1 MSLGT
6 GYWTSSPCDQKHRF
20 ICGKEIP
27 ASLPLDSYVIGVAL
41 MSGVY
46 THSQLHPLP
55 SPPDLDQQR
64 AEMMLFPG
72 IWVSH
77 GGQVLSVELVVQP
90 SQQLTAAKVQI
101 LRPYCSPSHHLVP
114 PGCRSILN
122 PFTCCSVKPLCNT
135 TGGCSSGQYWCH
147 LVESCLPVTSPCSPY
162 HSSANGHVFTLP
174 PRYTALTPFYHMVA
188 DIALEIPSASEPVH
202 IDVRFKGKKIP
213 VFPDDILAIQHSRK
227 SGEFLHCTSGSDSVW
242 RQSYISIPG
251 PEWGGWVDVAL
262 SSLTEGGHWLDNMSC
277 DLRLIYQDPGHLNGV
292 GKVTQNEPSTEVSMP
307 GNILIP
313 AQTPVTGMHILYPV
327 LDKDNRIHLAVNVQT
342 LFIIKILSGSNATSS
357 WSGLV
362 SRTEV
367 PFLKSCPEE
376 IPEMIRVCKRDSA
389 DTWFSYAPIMATS
402 QGEHTLDVTASN
414 QLNSQRLSVKIQAH
428 VIITGLRIQPQGFHR
443 VLVNIPQ
450 MFTTAVATGSS
461 VKYTWVIDDLIQFA
475 HTGDAYSITFNKPA
489 EYTLKVNAENPVSTQ
504 YMEVKLTAD
513 VMTPLADL
521 ALLSETVAVAVNTS
535 SVFTVQVKLDVS
547 IGVTIRWDFGD
558 HSSCVD
564 HTFIAPLEKNNVPL
578 DQTAT
583 QVYLQDAAHHIY
595 TTPGDYT
602 LRIQA
607 QNKYDFIQ
615 TAVLHKVRSPLTKLL
630 VISKPA
636 SPKINQTI
644 LFEASSQPSSHGIVY
659 TWNFGD
665 GFPEVE
671 GPHKTIRHAF
681 KKAGVFNV
689 SVISDNTLSKL
700 NSWMVVEVFEMISG
714 VHLGS
719 NSPSELN
726 SIIKISGGVST
737 GTSLRWTFDL
747 GDGTVFKDLKK
758 NSISYVYRSVG
769 NYTVQAMV
777 WNEVSSERE
786 AIDVEIYQLAV
797 LGILPLECV
806 VSGKEV
812 TLQALVRGN
821 VSHLAF
827 YWRFGDS
834 KDVSVKNGIATVA
847 HTFSGTGN
855 YLIGVTIQSQAGS
868 ADYQSN
874 LCVENS
880 ITDLNLHS
888 SLNVAALGKEICF
901 DVSVL
906 PAGGEN
912 YQFHWYNSSFC
923 DCPVNGTSHHCFIF
937 FQEGKHEITVM
948 AQNQV
953 SKKTAS
959 TTILVQR
966 PLSVR
971 HNGELDVLTVNQ
983 TYYFWTEPSK
993 NNAAIEW
1000 DFGDG
1005 SLKSRGQNVSHNFT
1019 SAGQYHISASVL
1031 NAVSKEIIKVD
1042 VQVQVPISNIRIH
1055 TNRPFAEAGQEAVFT
1070 ISSDVME
1077 NVKFYWMIDSMTF
1090 SELGTSEYRYV
1101 FPKAGI
1107 FQIRVTAQNPVSK
1120 VETSLT
1126 IEVVERIQGV
1136 RIMSLKSASY
1146 IPTNETVT
1154 LVASVSR
1161 GTSLTYQWLANQAEV
1176 NDLVGV
1182 GEHFQFY
1189 TIHPGNVSVRLI
1201 VANVLGK
1208 VHSDFSLRAVERVSE
1223 VNIPLSN
1230 VVAKGKPVS
1239 IAVEIKTGTDL
1250 QYTWFLDTNLSSVTT
1265 DVPFVLHVFNTVGV
1279 FKLRVSVGNV
1289 LGSVNATKQLMIQ
1302 EPVSEIDFDINGQS
1316 HPYFVSSNSPLTFH
1330 GSARKGSDVH
1340 WEWTARSVE
1349 GSAVVLDKNQIISY
1363 LFMDAGDHRV
1373 TLNVSNEISWQS
1385 VSHVVT
1391 VQDAI
1396 RGFSLR
1402 ASDVIVCENDPVT
1415 FTPSITQ
1422 GSGVSF
1428 LLEFPEGNTSLED
1441 QEDFTTS
1448 SIPLGNHTIKAIAK
1462 NLVSILSVNITIR
1475 VVQGLKGLHLV
1486 DCCSSVLEASKPVH
1500 FKASVNSG
1508 SKVIYRWN
1516 FHLDG
1521 LRTSQQTGQSVLY
1534 SPFSNGTLTVMVE
1547 AKTDFCSQSITETAL
1562 VQQPVKNVTL
1572 SILSEGPFVN
1582 HSVTF
1587 FALVDG
1593 GSDLAIK
1600 WSFGD
1605 EIRLTKSNKEVY
1617 KYKVDGKF
1625 MVQVTVFNN
1634 ISQVSAHFPVLVRKL
1649 KCIQPRVALVQE
1661 QARILKSQPNYF
1673 EASVDLNGCT
1683 SYKTNYLWEIFRDPD
1698 CTERKVFLHASVDVT
1713 KPLLAIS
1720 KNTLEVGDYCV
1731 KFSTWFEGTP
1741 LRHHKTGG
1749 FSVGNSPL
1757 VPLIKGGSIKVWSN
1771 QKDLVLDGSESFD
1784 PDATIPEVD
1793 LLEFQWNII
1802 MEQNT
1807 SSTQYPASFINNY
1820 SIHCNESKLILPRH
1834 LLEPERVYK
1843 FTLTIHKH
1851 ARLPVSTVQHVQV
1864 LDTEVLPVTVKCVSC
1879 RLVFSSAVSYSH
1891 PVALAGACSLCN
1903 GTLQYKWTAK
1913 TTKGETLL
1921 LNEVTTSTGHGSSDL
1936 VIRPNVLKP
1945 GFEYIFSLNVSQPA
1959 TGLWGSASFAL
1970 TQNRPPEGGM
1980 CTLSPEDSVQLLQ
1993 NVVSFNCSGWV
2004 DEDNISA
2011 QMIYALQ
2018 IAQCQSTE
2026 TECPLITLYR
2036 GIRSAFGTLVPMG
2049 STRPGHNASILTVM
2063 VTVEDNMGAKITA
2076 VKRNLVVMVPV
2087 RDQDMM
2093 EWLKNKSQEELWDLV
2108 KQGNPQDVIS
2118 YAMAMSSQL
2127 NQIQATS
2134 MQELKD
2140 KVQMRGNVTQ
2150 ALASLSVSSLQDA
2163 SQISSALAHSTA
2175 VTSEMQCGDCN
2186 SQVVEAVGKMIGV
2199 IREQTRQGDLTPIDT
2214 GRNILNVLSTSM
2226 TVKNPVDALGSLLHG
2241 PKHHDTAV
2249 SALYQVGQLMRSL
2262 MWSRMPGEEA
2272 LLLQSPRINATGKRG
2287 DPASDLLCTDPSS
2300 SCQFY
2305 IPSNLSSRLRA
2316 ENQEVVQIVLV
2327 LESEEI
2333 PFVSPAEPPIS
2344 TKLTAMEFLTPHG
2357 SPIPVSNLTEESAI
2371 RVTLHNKKMEV
2382 SGRVNVTLRSEGS
2395 VNFMVRAVETEPNA
2409 GLFITFNFSLSEG
2422 SSMPGSGKVTIII
2435 SDEQTVHQSQ
2445 HTHVKELILAS
2456 FTTSV
2461 EETIFLE
2468 PVLNGSAKDLYV
2480 TLRSSTGVDLCVSVC
2495 VFSSLC
2501 QFFDMER
2508 RRWSTGGLSVLST
2521 SSPDTAHCLTEHLT
2535 LFGASL
2541 FIHPDAIVF
2550 LAPSDVPRRNM
2561 VVGIVCGILLLIHL
2575 LVGLIAHKLDHLES
2589 LRLSCVPLCGQTGRY
2604 RYRVLVKTGWYR
2616 GAGTSA
2622 HVGISLYGLN
2632 KSGSRHL
2639 QREGA
2644 FQRNGLDDFQVE
2656 TDVNLGEIWKICIWH
2671 DNTGLEP
2678 PWYLQHVTVWD
2689 MQTDNMFFFLV
2700 DDWLSVENERNSG
2713 LVQKVVLATCPPE
2726 LQQFRRIWRAQ
2737 LLFGLQDHH
2746 LWLSLWERP
2755 AHSTFSRA
2763 QRVTCCALVLH
2774 LYLAAGAVWYGLATS
2789 SSRGPVSDQMPMTP
2803 EIILVGMTIAVVMFP
2818 LQSLLTFLFRKTKS
2832 KVAMELCL
2840 PPSPMSDIVEMDVYL
2855 SHPVISCASFMSM
2868 PTAQES
2874 STHTES
2880 SFESLESPK
2889 LESEF
2894 WTRSHFG
2901 SESPCSSGVEQW
2913 TSSDSIF
2920 GLAELM
2926 GPTRL
2931 LKRKRALLQLRLN
2944 SPDRSTPEQSSSSYL
2959 KKEQSTFFGE
2969 LPPAS
2974 ADPFLSSASSSGPS
2988 GSDSGRYSP
2997 NETAL
3002 SDTLESSSSE
3012 WMDLSVEKLDCDE
3025 GLYKTHCS
3033 MSMCSVA
3040 STFLPSL
3047 PPDSFST
3054 TSITHIGV
3062 SRSAPGLMLPSWVLA
3077 VTYLLVAVLLGTC
3090 LVLVGLYGSTFSNSV
3105 LLMWL
3110 TSVLS
3115 AFFTSL
3121 LILEPLTIC
3130 VRAMYLAGVVKP
3142 VDPEVED
3149 RLAQETVVMRMEK
3162 DQDVDVRPLCGY
3174 GLLHAKEE
3182 ARKVR
3187 ILRNLMKNCLIY
3199 LLFLLVVLLMNY
3211 QDNIQETNS
3220 RLLHSAVKRSIISAL
3235 PGQPN
3240 LTALS
3245 GWTEVWQWMDKILT
3259 SHLHKNP
3266 SLSLIG
3272 LARIQRV
3279 TSPNYCEEDPGDT
3292 LKHVQTLMRQRHQ
3305 SNSTTSFFTWPWSTA
3320 QSCVLTE
3327 ADEMLLGNSSFYTT
3341 HILSDLKQAQWI
3353 TTETQA
3359 MLVEFTQYHRGTGIF
3374 LPVSILLEKTQT
3386 QRILSTVSIQPFH
3399 IPGSFSGL
3407 DLSIGITA
3415 LLLIFSLCFLSAE
3428 VWRIFR
3434 ERAQYL
3440 TQGWHLFQLLVA
3452 LLSFS
3457 AASLRFCFLSMAAEC
3472 LSDHVSQ
3479 PETFTGFHNIAAL
3492 AKSSSQLSAV
3502 LLMFL
3507 VPQMAGSLQFVR
3519 RWVIFVRVLHQ
3530 ACSEIC
3536 GITLLFVLL
3545 LLLFSHTG
3553 CLLFSASV
3561 EGFRTV
3567 RQASESLL
3575 CLLRNRFVLR
3585 QLSEEHPVLG
3595 PIFCLAVFGLGF
3607 WLLGR
3612 LCGAVLLQRYKN
3624 IQAEMYRP
3632 SMEPQDYEMVEFLI
3646 KRLKLWMGLSKI
3658 KEFRHRVKFEGMES
3672 PPSRSSQFSSISPP
3686 VSPPRPRLVSA
3697 SSQVSESS
3705 TISESHEVQQ
3715 YLDRLLP
3722 SVDNLLASFDRVN
3735 QLTNDILNI
3744 EEQLQEILSRIV
3756 QKRRKHNQPK
3766 PQMSPAT
3773 KLARPSQTSLPMS
3786 LKALRPSNDGI
3797 PQAPSNRR
3805 ATHSESSLMAPS
3817 AHLTNYP
3824 RVAGTQKSQ
3833 TVDQEIRG
3841 FPRRRAWHSGSCH
3854 SADTIQRFAKSQSP
3868 GAIPVRPHSEESD
3881 WTAASGGMPIKKKAW
3896 HTDSFE
3902 IEKG

>member
-1 MSLGT
+1 M
-6 GYWTSSPCDQKHRF
+6 
-20 ICGKEIP
+20 
-27 ASLPLDSYVIGVAL
+27 DSYVLWVTRLMVWKSEELVLRCLLVRDTGQAAHVTKSTAL
-41 MSGVY
+41 SVGKRY
-46 THSQLHPLP
+46 Q
-55 SPPDLDQQR
+55 
-64 AEMMLFPG
+64 MMLFPG

-489 EYTLKVNAENPVSTQ
+489 EYTLKVTAENPVSTQ

-547 IGVTIRWDFGD
+547 IGVTISTKACW
-558 HSSCVD
+558 
-564 HTFIAPLEKNNVPL
+564 
-578 DQTAT
+578 
-583 QVYLQDAAHHIY
+583 QVIQYH
-595 TTPGDYT
+595 GDYT

-747 GDGTVFKDLKK
+747 GDGTVFKDLKE

-1189 TIHPGNVSVRLI
+1189 TIHPG
-1201 VANVLGK
+1201 
-1208 VHSDFSLRAVERVSE
+1208 
-1223 VNIPLSN
+1223 
-1230 VVAKGKPVS
+1230 
-1239 IAVEIKTGTDL
+1239 
-1250 QYTWFLDTNLSSVTT
+1250 
-1265 DVPFVLHVFNTVGV
+1265 
-1279 FKLRVSVGNV
+1279 
-1289 LGSVNATKQLMIQ
+1289 
-1302 EPVSEIDFDINGQS
+1302 
-1316 HPYFVSSNSPLTFH
+1316 
-1330 GSARKGSDVH
+1330 
-1340 WEWTARSVE
+1340 
-1349 GSAVVLDKNQIISY
+1349 
-1363 LFMDAGDHRV
+1363 DHRV

-1572 SILSEGPFVN
+1572 FILSEGPFVN

-1587 FALVDG
+1587 FVLVDG

-1771 QKDLVLDGSESFD
+1771 QKDLVLDGS
-1784 PDATIPEVD
+1784 
-1793 LLEFQWNII
+1793 
-1802 MEQNT
+1802 
-1807 SSTQYPASFINNY
+1807 
-1820 SIHCNESKLILPRH
+1820 
-1834 LLEPERVYK
+1834 
-1843 FTLTIHKH
+1843 
-1851 ARLPVSTVQHVQV
+1851 
-1864 LDTEVLPVTVKCVSC
+1864 
-1879 RLVFSSAVSYSH
+1879 
-1891 PVALAGACSLCN
+1891 
-1903 GTLQYKWTAK
+1903 
-1913 TTKGETLL
+1913 
-1921 LNEVTTSTGHGSSDL
+1921 
-1936 VIRPNVLKP
+1936 
-1945 GFEYIFSLNVSQPA
+1945 
-1959 TGLWGSASFAL
+1959 
-1970 TQNRPPEGGM
+1970 
-1980 CTLSPEDSVQLLQ
+1980 
-1993 NVVSFNCSGWV
+1993 WV

-2508 RRWSTGGLSVLST
+2508 RRWSTGGATADHPYPSYSVLYIGLFQT
-2521 SSPDTAHCLTEHLT
+2521 DYLHVFPHHIHKPPPWSS
-2535 LFGASL
+2535 
-2541 FIHPDAIVF
+2541 F
-2550 LAPSDVPRRNM
+2550 LAVPSS
-2561 VVGIVCGILLLIHL
+2561 
-2575 LVGLIAHKLDHLES
+2575 AF
-2589 LRLSCVPLCGQTGRY
+2589 TY
-2604 RYRVLVKTGWYR
+2604 RYTPCPS
-2616 GAGTSA
+2616 SA
-2622 HVGISLYGLN
+2622 HV
-2632 KSGSRHL
+2632 HL
-2639 QREGA
+2639 H
-2644 FQRNGLDDFQVE
+2644 L
-2656 TDVNLGEIWKICIWH
+2656 
-2671 DNTGLEP
+2671 
-2678 PWYLQHVTVWD
+2678 
-2689 MQTDNMFFFLV
+2689 FFL
-2700 DDWLSVENERNSG
+2700 SFG
-2713 LVQKVVLATCPPE
+2713 
-2726 LQQFRRIWRAQ
+2726 QQ
-2737 LLFGLQDHH
+2737 
-2746 LWLSLWERP
+2746 
-2755 AHSTFSRA
+2755 
-2763 QRVTCCALVLH
+2763 
-2774 LYLAAGAVWYGLATS
+2774 
-2789 SSRGPVSDQMPMTP
+2789 
-2803 EIILVGMTIAVVMFP
+2803 
-2818 LQSLLTFLFRKTKS
+2818 
-2832 KVAMELCL
+2832 
-2840 PPSPMSDIVEMDVYL
+2840 
-2855 SHPVISCASFMSM
+2855 
-2868 PTAQES
+2868 
-2874 STHTES
+2874 
-2880 SFESLESPK
+2880 
-2889 LESEF
+2889 
-2894 WTRSHFG
+2894 
-2901 SESPCSSGVEQW
+2901 
-2913 TSSDSIF
+2913 
-2920 GLAELM
+2920 
-2926 GPTRL
+2926 
-2931 LKRKRALLQLRLN
+2931 
-2944 SPDRSTPEQSSSSYL
+2944 
-2959 KKEQSTFFGE
+2959 
-2969 LPPAS
+2969 
-2974 ADPFLSSASSSGPS
+2974 
-2988 GSDSGRYSP
+2988 
-2997 NETAL
+2997 
-3002 SDTLESSSSE
+3002 
-3012 WMDLSVEKLDCDE
+3012 
-3025 GLYKTHCS
+3025 
-3033 MSMCSVA
+3033 
-3040 STFLPSL
+3040 
-3047 PPDSFST
+3047 
-3054 TSITHIGV
+3054 
-3062 SRSAPGLMLPSWVLA
+3062 
-3077 VTYLLVAVLLGTC
+3077 
-3090 LVLVGLYGSTFSNSV
+3090 
-3105 LLMWL
+3105 
-3110 TSVLS
+3110 
-3115 AFFTSL
+3115 
-3121 LILEPLTIC
+3121 
-3130 VRAMYLAGVVKP
+3130 
-3142 VDPEVED
+3142 
-3149 RLAQETVVMRMEK
+3149 
-3162 DQDVDVRPLCGY
+3162 
-3174 GLLHAKEE
+3174 
-3182 ARKVR
+3182 
-3187 ILRNLMKNCLIY
+3187 
-3199 LLFLLVVLLMNY
+3199 
-3211 QDNIQETNS
+3211 
-3220 RLLHSAVKRSIISAL
+3220 
-3235 PGQPN
+3235 
-3240 LTALS
+3240 
-3245 GWTEVWQWMDKILT
+3245 
-3259 SHLHKNP
+3259 
-3266 SLSLIG
+3266 
-3272 LARIQRV
+3272 
-3279 TSPNYCEEDPGDT
+3279 
-3292 LKHVQTLMRQRHQ
+3292 
-3305 SNSTTSFFTWPWSTA
+3305 
-3320 QSCVLTE
+3320 
-3327 ADEMLLGNSSFYTT
+3327 
-3341 HILSDLKQAQWI
+3341 
-3353 TTETQA
+3353 
-3359 MLVEFTQYHRGTGIF
+3359 
-3374 LPVSILLEKTQT
+3374 
-3386 QRILSTVSIQPFH
+3386 
-3399 IPGSFSGL
+3399 
-3407 DLSIGITA
+3407 
-3415 LLLIFSLCFLSAE
+3415 
-3428 VWRIFR
+3428 
-3434 ERAQYL
+3434 
-3440 TQGWHLFQLLVA
+3440 
-3452 LLSFS
+3452 
-3457 AASLRFCFLSMAAEC
+3457 
-3472 LSDHVSQ
+3472 
-3479 PETFTGFHNIAAL
+3479 
-3492 AKSSSQLSAV
+3492 
-3502 LLMFL
+3502 
-3507 VPQMAGSLQFVR
+3507 
-3519 RWVIFVRVLHQ
+3519 
-3530 ACSEIC
+3530 
-3536 GITLLFVLL
+3536 
-3545 LLLFSHTG
+3545 
-3553 CLLFSASV
+3553 
-3561 EGFRTV
+3561 
-3567 RQASESLL
+3567 
-3575 CLLRNRFVLR
+3575 
-3585 QLSEEHPVLG
+3585 
-3595 PIFCLAVFGLGF
+3595 
-3607 WLLGR
+3607 
-3612 LCGAVLLQRYKN
+3612 
-3624 IQAEMYRP
+3624 
-3632 SMEPQDYEMVEFLI
+3632 
-3646 KRLKLWMGLSKI
+3646 
-3658 KEFRHRVKFEGMES
+3658 
-3672 PPSRSSQFSSISPP
+3672 
-3686 VSPPRPRLVSA
+3686 
-3697 SSQVSESS
+3697 
-3705 TISESHEVQQ
+3705 
-3715 YLDRLLP
+3715 
-3722 SVDNLLASFDRVN
+3722 
-3735 QLTNDILNI
+3735 
-3744 EEQLQEILSRIV
+3744 
-3756 QKRRKHNQPK
+3756 
-3766 PQMSPAT
+3766 
-3773 KLARPSQTSLPMS
+3773 
-3786 LKALRPSNDGI
+3786 
-3797 PQAPSNRR
+3797 
-3805 ATHSESSLMAPS
+3805 
-3817 AHLTNYP
+3817 
-3824 RVAGTQKSQ
+3824 
-3833 TVDQEIRG
+3833 
-3841 FPRRRAWHSGSCH
+3841 
-3854 SADTIQRFAKSQSP
+3854 
-3868 GAIPVRPHSEESD
+3868 
-3881 WTAASGGMPIKKKAW
+3881 
-3896 HTDSFE
+3896 
-3902 IEKG
+3902 